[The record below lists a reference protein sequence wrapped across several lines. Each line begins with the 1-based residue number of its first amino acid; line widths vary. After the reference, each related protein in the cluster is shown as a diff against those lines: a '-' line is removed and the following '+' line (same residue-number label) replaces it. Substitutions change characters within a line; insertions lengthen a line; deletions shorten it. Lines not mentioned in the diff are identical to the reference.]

1 MSEKIALM
9 KQIGRMADDASPE
22 GGASSAPDL
31 ADLLKACGR
40 GDQAAFA
47 QLYDATSSRVVGL
60 AVRVVRDPAQAEEV
74 AQEAFLEIWKTSGR
88 FDPAK
93 GSPLGWL
100 LTIVHRKAVDRV
112 RSAEASTRRDTTY
125 HQRNQPVE
133 HDSTAEAATASLE
146 ARRVRQALASLTA
159 VQREALELA
168 YFGGYTHTE
177 VATMLELPVGTA
189 KTRIRDGLIRL
200 RDTMGVGDMSDI
212 HALSGAY
219 AVDALDDIERAQ
231 FERHLAECPACRS
244 EVDSLR
250 RPRRSWPRPPSPTPS
265 ARAARPGARR
275 HRRASGRCRRPDA
288 TVTALEPRRRRRVVT
303 VSRGRCGGRRDRD
316 RRDRLAAGERRR
328 PAPDPYSQVIE
339 AKRRAGVHA

>member
-1 MSEKIALM
+1 VNQLRPVPS
-9 KQIGRMADDASPE
+9 
-22 GGASSAPDL
+22 GASSQEGASPGPDL

-47 QLYDATSSRVVGL
+47 KLYDATASRVVGL

-74 AQEAFLEIWKTSGR
+74 AQEAFLEIWRSSGR

-112 RSAEASTRRDTTY
+112 RSAEAASRRDLTY
-125 HQRNQPVE
+125 HHQNQPVA
-133 HDSTAEAATASLE
+133 HDATAEAAQASLE
-146 ARRVRQALASLTA
+146 AGRVRGALKSLTP

-200 RDTMGVGDMSDI
+200 RDTMGVG
-212 HALSGAY
+212 A
-219 AVDALDDIERAQ
+219 
-231 FERHLAECPACRS
+231 
-244 EVDSLR
+244 
-250 RPRRSWPRPPSPTPS
+250 
-265 ARAARPGARR
+265 
-275 HRRASGRCRRPDA
+275 
-288 TVTALEPRRRRRVVT
+288 
-303 VSRGRCGGRRDRD
+303 
-316 RRDRLAAGERRR
+316 
-328 PAPDPYSQVIE
+328 
-339 AKRRAGVHA
+339 